1 MGESTGFPTLT
12 QLLGR
17 LRAHLPQ
24 LRELYGVRALSVF
37 GSYVRDEQQP
47 ASDLDILV
55 EYDDTPTLLE
65 FVDLQYHLSDLL
77 GVKVDLVMKRALKP
91 AIGHRILEQV
101 VPV

>member
-1 MGESTGFPTLT
+1 MCESEGSQEFTD
-12 QLLGR
+12 LLDK

-24 LRELYGVRALSVF
+24 VRERYGVSALGLFDSYIREEQRA
-37 GSYVRDEQQP
+37 

-65 FVDLQYHLSDLL
+65 FIDLQYHLSDLL
-77 GVKVDLVMKRALKP
+77 GVKVDLVMRRALKP
-91 AIGHRILEQV
+91 AIGRQILEQV